1 MANEFIIKNGFRS
14 QGNSQITGS
23 ISVLNG
29 ATIFNN
35 LTINTSNLPVL
46 NLFDSLQSH
55 TWQFRSNGTSLFF
68 QDNGTTRMWI
78 GGVGSGN
85 GGKIG
90 INVINTTAQLT
101 IRGSGATSG
110 TTALLVQNAN
120 ASSSLIVADD
130 RLVTVSSKLQVGTFT
145 PGVATGSST
154 IFTTG
159 RISAAGGVTLYN
171 PVSGDDQNIGIF
183 NDSGLTIYHAS
194 TTVARF
200 NTVGGGSNGT
210 NVSIAQSYNPGA
222 GSGTVTGYAHAYT
235 MYPSAD
241 NTINYNSYYSNPS
254 WAGGS
259 YYDRLTGVIR
269 GFYFINSLY
278 VTQKL
283 IDVRAIETIGG
294 RVIFTGNTPQAFS
307 GSLYGVSITHT
318 ISASANN
325 DKLAGVYIQPT
336 FFNSSYSGVTNNAL
350 QVSGSTYLYKSGSTV
365 LDIQGSQGQ
374 LFSVVDALSGS
385 LMSVNDVSGL
395 PILEVFSDDRVVMGT
410 YGAPA
415 LIVTGSNTVIS
426 GSLRGRV
433 VTLSTASATA
443 SMDCSLSN
451 FFDLTLSGS
460 MFLGVSNIQPGETI
474 NLRVTQP
481 AVSGSLNYTS
491 SIKFPNGLPYAA
503 SATGSVTDLISFIS
517 FDSSTL
523 YATSLKNLV

>member
-23 ISVLNG
+23 ISVLG
-29 ATIFNN
+29 AISTLFSNN
-35 LTINTSNLPVL
+35 
-46 NLFDSLQSH
+46 D
-55 TWQFRSNGTSLFF
+55 GYF
-68 QDNGTTRMWI
+68 Q
-78 GGVGSGN
+78 VGNNN
-85 GGKIG
+85 GGFVVENYNRTDVTLKANAKMTSRGTG
-90 INVINTTAQLT
+90 ITFRTTAGEPINNVPLAV
-101 IRGSGATSG
+101 IGSGATSA
-110 TTALLVQNAN
+110 TTAFQVQNVN

-130 RLVTVSSKLQVGTFT
+130 RLVTVPSKLQVGTFT

-171 PVSGDDQNIGIF
+171 PVSGDDQNTGIF

-200 NTVGGGSNGT
+200 NTVGGGANGT

-241 NTINYNSYYSNPS
+241 NAINYNSYYSNPAWFS
-254 WAGGS
+254 PS
-259 YYDRLTGVIR
+259 YYNRLTGVIR

-278 VTQKL
+278 ATQKL

-415 LIVTGSNTVIS
+415 LTVSGSAVTVATASAAPTGTVPEGTFRFATVGGAYYIYAYLGGAWRS
-426 GSLRGRV
+426 GSL
-433 VTLSTASATA
+433 
-443 SMDCSLSN
+443 
-451 FFDLTLSGS
+451 F
-460 MFLGVSNIQPGETI
+460 
-474 NLRVTQP
+474 
-481 AVSGSLNYTS
+481 
-491 SIKFPNGLPYAA
+491 
-503 SATGSVTDLISFIS
+503 
-517 FDSSTL
+517 
-523 YATSLKNLV
+523 